1 MRLSVLA
8 VKTDKPKAQSPQQ
21 STKLKMDFTKDV
33 FTNMNLNGLI
43 IKGLL
48 KLIFVFLLLLL
59 LLKKSIIL
67 KRDYYTVLDQV
78 VKVFFKYI
86 SILTVFLFITIQLHI
101 YDAIFVNFLL
111 LLVIIYSY
119 FTEKNITFSKEHGFR
134 INSKM
139 AIIGVKYF
147 ERGFIGK
154 KLHKNILKTVFRK
167 KHIESFYS
175 LILLLLLAVF
185 MALYFFKYDKY
196 LFSSA
201 WFTTLEKINAKD
213 KMQWFTSAVE
223 VEGQYAFINYLKHV
237 TSSSSEISIY
247 LYGVFQFLVLISII
261 YWFVYKISEST
272 VIVPLF
278 VCLFYILGF
287 SFLPINI
294 NYFFQCTSINLAF
307 IIVFPTIYFYLYP
320 KLLHKDNWN
329 LFFTMA
335 TAFLAIGLID
345 IYMLFLVFPLFFVL
359 SFFLYFNKFI
369 KMKLIVIGAYLFS
382 ASLTLLL
389 YFYYCHFDPAEFKVF
404 VLSNL
409 ISVESDFHNPY
420 LILFFDKLLFYYQL
434 MFLVASVVIMIFA
447 ICFNYA
453 WRRRILIM
461 LFCSIIYL
469 LTQFDLYFIDNDL
482 LFRLL
487 LIFLPIQLGI
497 LLNTILNFFKILFST
512 TTFTFYY
519 RGLLVLVVVVLI
531 FVNFELKP
539 LQEHKDNKNRLNEEV
554 LTVNLNILRYYY
566 NLSYIVVNSDNLY
579 MLSSYNRYFMGYK
592 EFMSKEYLA
601 KDALYAKHRD
611 DDDYLKYNAEV
622 VLSPSIII
630 YVYEDEYK
638 GENEFSKKE
647 LLERINVFKNRG
659 RKVRTIH
666 SCQFFTVYEIINKPN
681 LSLISEMVF

>member
-1 MRLSVLA
+1 MEYTA
-8 VKTDKPKAQSPQQ
+8 
-21 STKLKMDFTKDV
+21 DF
-33 FTNMNLNGLI
+33 FTNINLNGLI

-48 KLIFVFLLLLL
+48 KLVFVFLLLLL
-59 LLKKSIIL
+59 LLQKTIIL
-67 KRDYYTVLDQV
+67 KRDFYTVLDQV
-78 VKVFFKYI
+78 VRIFFKYI
-86 SILTVFLFITIQLHI
+86 SLLTIFLFITIQLHI

-111 LLVIIYSY
+111 FMVVVYSY
-119 FTEKNITFSKEHGFR
+119 FRERKMTFSQVHGFR
-134 INSKM
+134 VSSKIAM
-139 AIIGVKYF
+139 VGTKYF
-147 ERGFIGK
+147 ESGFFGQK
-154 KLHKNILKTVFRK
+154 KHKNILKTVFRK
-167 KHIESFYS
+167 KHIESFYT
-175 LILLLLLAVF
+175 LVVLLLVAVF
-185 MALYFFKYDKY
+185 TALYFFKYDKY

-223 VEGQYAFINYLKHV
+223 VEGQYAFINYLKHL

-247 LYGVFQFLVLISII
+247 LYGVFHFLVLISII

-287 SFLPINI
+287 SFLPVNI

-307 IIVFPTIYFYLYP
+307 IIVFPTVYFYLYP

-335 TAFLAIGLID
+335 TAFFAIGLID
-345 IYMLFLVFPLFFVL
+345 FYMLFLVFPLFFVL
-359 SFFLYFNKFI
+359 SLLIYFNKFR
-369 KMKLIVIGAYLFS
+369 KMKLIVMGAYLFS
-382 ASLTLLL
+382 ASITSGL
-389 YFYYCHFDPAEFKVF
+389 YFYHCHFDPAEFKVF

-434 MFLVASVVIMIFA
+434 LFLATSVVIMIFA
-447 ICFNYA
+447 FCFNYP
-453 WRRRILIM
+453 WRRRM
-461 LFCSIIYL
+461 LVMVFCSLIYL

-497 LLNTILNFFKILFST
+497 LLNTVLNFYRIVFSMIDFK
-512 TTFTFYY
+512 FYY
-519 RGLLVLVVVVLI
+519 RGLLVFIMMALVFI
-531 FVNFELKP
+531 NFEIKP
-539 LQEHKDNKNRLNEEV
+539 LQENKDRKNELNEAI

-611 DDDYLKYNAEV
+611 DDDYLKYNTDV
-622 VLSPSIII
+622 VLSPSVLI
-630 YVYEDEYK
+630 YVYEDAYR
-638 GENEFSKKE
+638 GENEFSKTE
-647 LLERINVFKNRG
+647 LLERINVFKNKG
-659 RKVRTIH
+659 RKVRTLH
-666 SCQFFTVYEIINKPN
+666 SCKFFTVYEIINKPN